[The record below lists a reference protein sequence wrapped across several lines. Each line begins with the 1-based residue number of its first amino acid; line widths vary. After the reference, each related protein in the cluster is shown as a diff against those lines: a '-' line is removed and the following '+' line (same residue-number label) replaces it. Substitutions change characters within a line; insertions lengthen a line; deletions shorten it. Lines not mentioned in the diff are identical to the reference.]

1 MDDEYIVAK
10 RCVRLCFRGR
20 WFTITVRS
28 VEEEVEAH
36 ISAWTRSRLA
46 ATGQIEELPY
56 ESTFAVD
63 AHAARKDE
71 QTATV
76 EDEVAA
82 PVIRGR
88 GELADMLEGEDWTSS
103 REMTEHILRIQPV
116 LEQMDQGMR
125 VECEHILAMGGD
137 MGMEVIHEDAL
148 KLFPTRYGDAKPVAV
163 LSDLRRIQ
171 NRAATKF
178 APFAAIKDLEVV
190 VGFLEAVDGGR
201 PVRMAKDTMQTPFL
215 LSVIEKLPNFV
226 NALVDDPGPP
236 ATKKQL
242 VGKEALVAIFD
253 AWSAKLA
260 SAAATVDPAEV
271 DVFNTF
277 HWLLTADQSK
287 AVKNYEKHEIERVAR
302 GPGAA
307 IRVGPL
313 APGGSGAAASS
324 TGLAGN
330 GAGSASSSAGAGAV
344 ATATGAAAPA
354 AKKRVK
360 KEKKATAAKEAGNDA
375 AYDNLFT

>member
-1 MDDEYIVAK
+1 
-10 RCVRLCFRGR
+10 
-20 WFTITVRS
+20 
-28 VEEEVEAH
+28 
-36 ISAWTRSRLA
+36 
-46 ATGQIEELPY
+46 
-56 ESTFAVD
+56 
-63 AHAARKDE
+63 
-71 QTATV
+71 
-76 EDEVAA
+76 
-82 PVIRGR
+82 
-88 GELADMLEGEDWTSS
+88 
-103 REMTEHILRIQPV
+103 
-116 LEQMDQGMR
+116 
-125 VECEHILAMGGD
+125 
-137 MGMEVIHEDAL
+137 MEVLHEVAL
-148 KLFPTRYGDAKPVAV
+148 KLFPIRYGDAKPVAV

-215 LSVIEKLPNFV
+215 LNVIEKLPNFV

-242 VGKEALVAIFD
+242 IGKEALVAIFD
-253 AWSAKLA
+253 AWSAKLT
-260 SAAATVDPAEV
+260 STAATVDPAEV

-277 HWLLTADQSK
+277 HWLLTADQKK
-287 AVKNYEKHEIERVAR
+287 ALQNYEKKEIELVAR

-307 IRVGPL
+307 TRVGPL
-313 APGGSGAAASS
+313 APGGSGAAALS